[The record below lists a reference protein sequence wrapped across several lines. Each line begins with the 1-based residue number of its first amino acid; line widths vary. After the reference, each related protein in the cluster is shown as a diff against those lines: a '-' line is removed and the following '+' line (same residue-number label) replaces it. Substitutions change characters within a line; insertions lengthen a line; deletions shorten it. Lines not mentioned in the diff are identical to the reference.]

1 MELKLI
7 GKVKLILDLQS
18 WDSGFT
24 KREFVITT
32 NEQYPQDVK
41 LECIKDK
48 TSLLDGL
55 SEGDDVEV
63 SFNVRGNEYNGKY
76 YVNLQAWR
84 LTNSGGAESINEPP
98 PSEPDF
104 EPVGDDKV
112 RLRLDQVE
120 FNALVSWLGV
130 LESDKGI
137 VAVDISLD
145 SASSGYVSVRLNIQ
159 G

>member
-32 NEQYPQDVK
+32 NEQYPQDIK

-76 YVNLQAWR
+76 NVNLQAWR
-84 LTNSGGAESINEPP
+84 LTKSSGAESINEPP
-98 PSEPDF
+98 QSEPDF
-104 EPVGDDKV
+104 EPEGDDDDD
-112 RLRLDQVE
+112 LP
-120 FNALVSWLGV
+120 F
-130 LESDKGI
+130 
-137 VAVDISLD
+137 
-145 SASSGYVSVRLNIQ
+145 
-159 G
+159 